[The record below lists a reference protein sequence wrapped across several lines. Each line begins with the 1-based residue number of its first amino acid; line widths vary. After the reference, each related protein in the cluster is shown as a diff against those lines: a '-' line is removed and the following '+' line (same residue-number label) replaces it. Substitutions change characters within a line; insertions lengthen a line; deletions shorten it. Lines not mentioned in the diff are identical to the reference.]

1 MSLFKKK
8 NNDEENLLVAET
20 EKKSKKILTNKK
32 DGTSVAEFKK
42 RLKYGSLSMAFTV
55 IVVAV
60 LIVCNILVEVIA
72 AKIPQTSI
80 DTTDKQYF
88 ELSQESKDYLKTLE
102 DYEIEITFIGDKYE
116 LLSATHYNKIIN
128 LAENYVHYTP
138 HLKVNFVDTD
148 KDPTFSTK
156 YDVVDLAKGDVIV
169 SCGNR
174 FRQLIES
181 DFIYTKK
188 DEDDGSTIYDDGS
201 DETQVSDYSLT
212 AEYALST
219 AIMVVTASDNP
230 QAVYI
235 TGHGEQMPEKLTSLL
250 ENNGYGVE
258 EHTNLLND
266 IKEDAKLAIIAAP
279 SKDYTEEELKKLDAF
294 LYNEGKYGKNIM
306 YIADY
311 TQPKLP
317 NIEAF
322 LADWGFIVEEGVVY
336 ESDDSLALAGNPQL
350 TPLRFIDTS
359 ITLNAA
365 LKEVTAYGYYGRP
378 TKIADVLDVSME
390 NSIILQHTESSKVG
404 TANDE
409 GFKKGEGDSFPYA
422 CLSRTTISKYSENI
436 DILQSSVLYVNSLG
450 YFHND
455 LFSASYANA
464 DIAIAAI
471 DSTLGRDNELLLP
484 SKSLTSAALGI
495 TYDAANVVGVIV
507 AVVIPVLLLIVCLV
521 ICIRR
526 RLL

>member
-1 MSLFKKK
+1 MKLFKKK
-8 NNDEENLLVAET
+8 NKDEEILFNAET
-20 EKKSKKILTNKK
+20 EKKAKKVRKNKK
-32 DGTSVAEFKK
+32 STVSGEELKK
-42 RLKYGSLSMAFTV
+42 RFKYGSLSMVFTV
-55 IVVAV
+55 LVVAA
-60 LIVCNILVEVIA
+60 LIVCNVLVEAIA

-80 DTTDKQYF
+80 DTTDKQYY
-88 ELSQESKDYLKTLE
+88 ELSDESKDYLKTLE
-102 DYEIEITFIGDKYE
+102 DYQIEITFIGDKYE
-116 LLSATHYNKIIN
+116 LMSYTHYNKIIT
-128 LAENYVHYTP
+128 LAEKYVQYTP
-138 HLKVNFVDTD
+138 HLKVSFVDVD
-148 KDPTFSTK
+148 KDPTFSAK
-156 YDVVDLAKGDVIV
+156 YDVVDLATGDVIV

-174 FRQLIES
+174 YRQLIES
-181 DFIYTKK
+181 DFIYTTEE
-188 DEDDGSTIYDDGS
+188 EDVGTDYGDGS
-201 DETQVSDYSLT
+201 DTTQVSDYSLT

-266 IKEDAKLAIIAAP
+266 IKDDAKIAIIAAP
-279 SKDYTEEELKKLDAF
+279 VKDYSEEELKKLDAF

-322 LADWGFIVEEGVVY
+322 LADWGFEVGEGVVY

-378 TKIADVLDVSME
+378 TKISNVLDVSME

-409 GFKKGEGDSFPYA
+409 GFKKGEGESYPYV
-422 CLSRTTISKYSENI
+422 CMSRTTLSKYSQNI
-436 DILQSSVLYVNSLG
+436 EVLESSVLYVNSLG

-455 LFSASYANA
+455 LFSASYANS

-484 SKSLTSAALGI
+484 SKSLTAAALGI
-495 TYDAANVVGVIV
+495 TYDAANVIGAIA
-507 AVVIPVLLLIVCLV
+507 AVVIPVLLLITCLV
-521 ICIRR
+521 VCVRR